1 MTKGRGRW
9 AVNQKPH
16 MIPRIFHFRNF
27 MGNGTSCD
35 KESLFNSK
43 EFEINKVVVG
53 TRFRRN
59 DFWDLLNGQ
68 ALLMI
73 GCLEYHRPIMA
84 APKLV
89 ANSPQGF

>member
-1 MTKGRGRW
+1 
-9 AVNQKPH
+9 
-16 MIPRIFHFRNF
+16 MIPLIPHFRNF

-35 KESLFNSK
+35 KESLSCSK
-43 EFEINKVVVG
+43 GFEINKVVVG
-53 TRFRRN
+53 TSFRRN
-59 DFWDLLNGQ
+59 DFWDLFDGQ

-73 GCLEYHRPIMA
+73 GCLEYHGPIIA

>member
-1 MTKGRGRW
+1 MGGQLIR
-9 AVNQKPH
+9 KPH
-16 MIPRIFHFRNF
+16 DSTYSPFQKLH
-27 MGNGTSCD
+27 GTSCD
-35 KESLFNSK
+35 KESLSCSK

-53 TRFRRN
+53 TSFRRN
-59 DFWDLLNGQ
+59 DFWDLFDGQ

-73 GCLEYHRPIMA
+73 GCLEYHGPIIA

>member
-35 KESLFNSK
+35 KESLFYSK
-43 EFEINKVVVG
+43 EFEINKFVVG
-53 TRFRRN
+53 TSFRRN
-59 DFWDLLNGQ
+59 DFLDLLDGQ

-73 GCLEYHRPIMA
+73 GCLEYHRPIIA